1 MISKHMPITARQTK
15 GYYRVLWLCLV
26 VKLGGSGYTRFLSM
40 FQKKNKKPLKATAK
54 GRKQRR
60 RRSSTAVGKRI
71 NVVDIGTEA

>member
-26 VKLGGSGYTRFLSM
+26 VKLGGSGYIRFLSM

-54 GRKQRR
+54 GKE
-60 RRSSTAVGKRI
+60 
-71 NVVDIGTEA
+71 NNDVDVLRP